1 MTSGERFL
9 YLPDVPTVAE
19 SGFPGFEGVG
29 WGGLYAPAQ
38 TPKPIINKIAEAAA
52 QAYKTDELKQAMK
65 ARKVEIIEST
75 PELFANFVVQE
86 RKKWAKVI
94 QESNIKL
101 EP

>member
-1 MTSGERFL
+1 
-9 YLPDVPTVAE
+9 
-19 SGFPGFEGVG
+19 
-29 WGGLYAPAQ
+29 
-38 TPKPIINKIAEAAA
+38 
-52 QAYKTDELKQAMK
+52 MK